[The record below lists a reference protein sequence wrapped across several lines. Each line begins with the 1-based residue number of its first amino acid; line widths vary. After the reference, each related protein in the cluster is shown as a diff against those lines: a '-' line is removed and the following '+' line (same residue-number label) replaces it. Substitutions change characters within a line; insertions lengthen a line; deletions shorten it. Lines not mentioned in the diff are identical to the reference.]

1 MTVSVENGPTEA
13 TEVASAVV
21 NLAVATLAIVTLAT
35 GTGEHGVDT
44 TATVPQPFQGGIS
57 PGNTTQG
64 AYIFMLNPPEE
75 REATNSVNHAAG
87 EPIAI
92 FTGRTA

>member
-1 MTVSVENGPTEA
+1 MTVSIENGPTEA
-13 TEVASAVV
+13 TEVAAAVV
-21 NLAVATLAIVTLAT
+21 NIAIVNLAT
-35 GTGEHGVDT
+35 GTSEYGVDT
-44 TATVPQPFQGGIS
+44 TANVAQPFQGGFS

-64 AYIFMLNPPEE
+64 TYIFMLNPPEE